1 MADSTVEVSS
11 TSPEVE
17 FRKIFELTCSQLE
30 GVIVKRGWFH
40 LAFNSEEFEFLGGE
54 YEEDF
59 VDIHFRKFHEKTELP
74 FTSEDF
80 CIQSLTPEVND
91 NTTSTTITTQQDIVE
106 KSRVIQ
112 ATFFLSNGTIT
123 VTLPDTEVT
132 TTQQHY
138 KYTNAGLEKFKLD
151 RYELDGQTR
160 LFFTSASEIHR
171 MSYTV
176 GFDLVMIKAEIALG
190 EVVTI
195 RLSRR
200 MLTEEELLSFSQN

>member
-1 MADSTVEVSS
+1 MADSMVEISS
-11 TSPEVE
+11 TSHEVD
-17 FRKIFELTCSQLE
+17 FREIFELTASQLE
-30 GVIVKRGWFH
+30 GAIVKRDWFH

-59 VDIHFRKFHEKTELP
+59 VDIHFRKFHEKTEPP

-80 CIQSLTPEVND
+80 CVQSLIADSEDMNTQVNNPD
-91 NTTSTTITTQQDIVE
+91 NPRMIQTTT
-106 KSRVIQ
+106 
-112 ATFFLSNGTIT
+112 FLSTGTIT
-123 VTLPDTEVT
+123 VTLPDPEMT

-138 KYTNAGLEKFKLD
+138 KYTNGGLEKLNLD
-151 RYELDGQTR
+151 RYDLLGQTR